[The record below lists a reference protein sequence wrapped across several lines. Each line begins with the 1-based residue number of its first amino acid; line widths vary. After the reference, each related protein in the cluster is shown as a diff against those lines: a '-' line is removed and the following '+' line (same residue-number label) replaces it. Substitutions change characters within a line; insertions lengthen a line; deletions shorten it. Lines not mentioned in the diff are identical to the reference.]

1 MVVSWITKKMARLF
15 RQNQAGPILGEKIAD
30 LRTKIVASTKSNERR
45 QQLAGQ
51 IAEFFD
57 QLIRDISGCGKPGE

>member
-15 RQNQAGPILGEKIAD
+15 RQNQAGPILGDKIAD
-30 LRTKIVASTKSNERR
+30 LRSEIADRTESNERR

-51 IAEFFD
+51 IA
-57 QLIRDISGCGKPGE
+57 

>member
-30 LRTKIVASTKSNERR
+30 LRSEIVASTESNERR

-57 QLIRDISGCGKPGE
+57 QLV

>member
-30 LRTKIVASTKSNERR
+30 LRSEIVASTESNERR
-45 QQLAGQ
+45 QQLARQ

-57 QLIRDISGCGKPGE
+57 QLV